1 MLTKLDTQCAE
12 AATAQSPVTFCAAAL
27 DQSFPMK
34 ITHLIES
41 TATGTLAMVCL
52 AANHF
57 AARGHKIS
65 VVYSQRPETPSNL
78 AGLFHRDVA
87 LHALP
92 MGPKD
97 LPVSLIEVRR
107 KLKELNPDVL
117 HMHSS
122 FAGFVGRMAT
132 LGWRSDLRA
141 LYSPHCISFMRTDI
155 SRTRRR
161 IFTLLEAVAARGRA
175 SYVACSRSEAQAIER
190 SLGRPA
196 ILLENAVD
204 VDFFA
209 PSKWE
214 ASTSAMRSGARF
226 TVVTA
231 GGIRRQKGFELF
243 AEIARRLSGQ
253 GFDFLWIGD
262 GDTANKAVLIDAG
275 VRVSGWRTRQDVRDI
290 LHAAHTY
297 LSTAAWEGMPI
308 SVIEAMA
315 AGLPVLASRCAG
327 NVDVIDDGINGLLFS
342 VADEAVSCLE
352 RLRGDS
358 SLHTDLASGGQQAA
372 RQRFAQGRF
381 LDELE
386 QIYIGPSKPH

>member
-1 MLTKLDTQCAE
+1 
-12 AATAQSPVTFCAAAL
+12 
-27 DQSFPMK
+27 MK

-57 AARGHKIS
+57 AGRGHKVT
-65 VVYSQRPETPSNL
+65 VVYSRRPETPSNL
-78 AGLFHRDVA
+78 AELFHRDVA
-87 LHALP
+87 LHVLP

-97 LPVSLIEVRR
+97 LPLGLIEVRR
-107 KLKELNPDVL
+107 KLRDLDPDVL

-132 LGWRSDLRA
+132 IGWRSDLRA

-155 SRTRRR
+155 SHTKRR
-161 IFTLLEAVAARGRA
+161 IFTLLEAAAARSRA
-175 SYVACSRSEAQAIER
+175 SYVACSRSEAQAIHR
-190 SLGRPA
+190 SLGRSA

-209 PSKWE
+209 
-214 ASTSAMRSGARF
+214 RSQWKATVGAQGPRARF
-226 TVVTA
+226 AVVTA

-253 GFDFLWIGD
+253 GFEFLWIGD
-262 GDTANKAVLIDAG
+262 GDTTSKAVLTAAG
-275 VRVSGWRTRQDVRDI
+275 VRVSGWRSREEVRNI
-290 LHAAHTY
+290 LHDADTY

-315 AGLPVLASRCAG
+315 ASLPVLASRCAG
-327 NVDVIDDGINGLLFS
+327 NIDVIDDGINGLLFS
-342 VADEAVSCLE
+342 AADEAVNCLE
-352 RLRGDS
+352 RLRGDP
-358 SLHTDLASGGQQAA
+358 SLHARLATDGHHAA
-372 RQRFAQGRF
+372 RRRFAQGRF
-381 LDELE
+381 LHELE
-386 QIYIGPSKPH
+386 QIYIRSDRYD